1 MRKFNS
7 PVNLKA
13 AADSFVSEAFIDVTL
28 TELVSAHSIA
38 RPLLA
43 LHFRLKKW
51 CDLVNGFGAE
61 CAWSISSERLQ
72 SAAQAL
78 IDYGYACSSVNRD
91 IGAIGQVY
99 RWAIVNR
106 RMAPK
111 GFISPTISM
120 RRYEEKVRYV
130 SSNEQDFIS
139 LRLAAKMCKDRLFT
153 LFVWMLADS
162 GARKSELLE
171 RTWNDLDISN
181 AKMIV
186 PMTKNGDSRT
196 LFFSPATMS
205 LAKQMRPSFS
215 QATNLSNSKLH
226 IHRLIFAGKNGI
238 TPINYRKKW
247 TSLTSMLC
255 RPELRMHDVRHWVAA
270 SLLRSGVGVG
280 VASQIMGHRDQTML
294 LRRYGHL
301 DACSLQSAQ
310 EVRWKISDTLMSPI

>member
-1 MRKFNS
+1 
-7 PVNLKA
+7 
-13 AADSFVSEAFIDVTL
+13 
-28 TELVSAHSIA
+28 
-38 RPLLA
+38 
-43 LHFRLKKW
+43 
-51 CDLVNGFGAE
+51 
-61 CAWSISSERLQ
+61 
-72 SAAQAL
+72 
-78 IDYGYACSSVNRD
+78 
-91 IGAIGQVY
+91 
-99 RWAIVNR
+99 
-106 RMAPK
+106 
-111 GFISPTISM
+111 
-120 RRYEEKVRYV
+120 
-130 SSNEQDFIS
+130 
-139 LRLAAKMCKDRLFT
+139 MCKDRLFT

-186 PMTKNGDSRT
+186 PLSKNGDSRT

-215 QATNLSNSKLH
+215 QATNLSNPKLH
-226 IHRLIFAGKNGI
+226 VHRLIFAGKNGI

-255 RPELRMHDVRHWVAA
+255 RPELRIHDVRHWVAA

-301 DACSLQSAQ
+301 DSCSLQSAQ
-310 EVRWKISDTLMSPI
+310 EVRWKISDTLLSPI